1 MSRGGAQTLADLAV
15 IAIAAWFLLADSFDT
30 MPSRS
35 LLNLVATFVIG
46 TSLWRIWKRYRS
58 GTP

>member
-15 IAIAAWFLLADSFDT
+15 IAIAAWFLRADNFDT

-46 TSLWRIWKRYRS
+46 TSLWRIWKRHRS